1 MCLQVPFLRPD
12 LRTKDIQLHDVG
24 VTRYTE
30 PTVLPWTSRHF
41 SSAPPLGTSGGRS
54 RRNVIETRV
63 HVRGLSSCR
72 HQSFVGGMSA

>member
-1 MCLQVPFLRPD
+1 MCLQVPFSVPRP
-12 LRTKDIQLHDVG
+12 RVKDGQVHDVG

-30 PTVLPWTSRHF
+30 PTVLPWTSRH
-41 SSAPPLGTSGGRS
+41 SSSPPPLGTSGGRS

-63 HVRGLSSCR
+63 QVRGLSSCR